1 MAKHVQEIEEKAGL
15 IVQAEAQYEAII
27 EEVRNYCHKA
37 RQLREQADE
46 LRRSG
51 STDPRVAT
59 QVNKLLEQAEYFDQ
73 LADQK
78 DGYPRLEAIRSLEDL
93 RREAT
98 TLKEIIQYNESVL
111 ARQQKELE
119 EVKEEA
125 AAMIRRAEEIT
136 GYGTFSS

>member
-1 MAKHVQEIEEKAGL
+1 
-15 IVQAEAQYEAII
+15 
-27 EEVRNYCHKA
+27 
-37 RQLREQADE
+37 QLREQADE

-51 STDPRVAT
+51 STYPRVAT

-125 AAMIRRAEEIT
+125 AAMIRRAEERLQDT
-136 GYGTFSS
+136 EHSLA